1 MIAAATAHK
10 VLMTGKIKPGVFFEN
25 LLSFITNEKCY
36 DVELRLNKHGHTRE
50 NVLVGL
56 AYVARHIT
64 HTPARDIAIDAYSK
78 RVR

>member
-1 MIAAATAHK
+1 MTK
-10 VLMTGKIKPGVFFEN
+10 SFEELVLAIDAKKYAGGV
-25 LLSFITNEKCY
+25 LAKK
-36 DVELRLNKHGHTRE
+36 DAVLRLNKHGHTRE

-56 AYVARHIT
+56 AYVAWHIT